1 MNPSF
6 FRFTAIFLLPGL
18 FLMPAVQAGCAPSVR
33 DQFVKIILPDGE
45 SIRAELAVSD
55 RERQRGLMF
64 RESLDKD
71 QGMLFV
77 FEEEAFYSFW
87 MKNTWIPLDILWLDR
102 GKRIVHIET
111 DVPPCR
117 EEPCPS
123 YGTRLPALYVLE
135 LKAGSVEAR
144 GLKMF
149 DRLEFILP
157 DWVKKRV
164 RE

>member
-1 MNPSF
+1 MNIPLS
-6 FRFTAIFLLPGL
+6 RVAAAFLFMGL
-18 FLMPAVQAGCAPSVR
+18 ILMPAAQPGCASAGK
-33 DQFVKIILPDGE
+33 DKFVKVVLPDGE

-55 RERQRGLMF
+55 QERQRGLMF
-64 RESLDKD
+64 RESLEEN

-87 MKNTWIPLDILWLDR
+87 MKNTWIALDILWLDR

-117 EEPCPS
+117 SEPCPS
-123 YGTRLPALYVLE
+123 YGPRIPALYVLE

-157 DWVKKRV
+157 ERPKKRF